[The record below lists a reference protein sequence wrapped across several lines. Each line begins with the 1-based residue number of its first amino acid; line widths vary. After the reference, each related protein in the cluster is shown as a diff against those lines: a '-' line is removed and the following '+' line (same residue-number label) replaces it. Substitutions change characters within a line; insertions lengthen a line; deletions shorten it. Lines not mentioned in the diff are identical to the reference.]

1 MAETCY
7 CTDTCGLRGCTSGH
21 TPWCHGGCF
30 QLSVKGKTPALTS
43 QIQHP
48 LIFVPSLESTAAARI
63 STLSIQCVF
72 TLQSVHLQLLLL
84 FFPTCFLSFFL
95 DSFSSL
101 WMNPNG
107 VIYVYTCAYSLCICL
122 LWTCACLWARRKGAP
137 GGVRDKSRCKCIQ
150 ITFTHRVVVCHN
162 CKQTTSLEF

>member
-48 LIFVPSLESTAAARI
+48 LIFVPSLASTAAARI

-84 FFPTCFLSFFL
+84 FFPTCFLFFFPTHFHPFGWILMVSYMCIRVHILFVYASFERVHVCGQGGKVL
-95 DSFSSL
+95 QV
-101 WMNPNG
+101 G
-107 VIYVYTCAYSLCICL
+107 YVIRVDVNVYRSHSHTVLLC
-122 LWTCACLWARRKGAP
+122 
-137 GGVRDKSRCKCIQ
+137 V
-150 ITFTHRVVVCHN
+150 
-162 CKQTTSLEF
+162 TTANKPRA